1 MQLSLPKKSNNFNLF
16 GNININVILYK
27 FEARVTFFWYGFLVW
42 SEYYTVLATR
52 YRFHLSCREGMARV
66 RAEWT
71 TTVFEALHHS
81 FLNIYITVYP
91 GPPPPSGTV
100 HSMFCFGSLMSHAC
114 ICSQQVIQVRRRS
127 RGWKQIARCRKEAR
141 QASLGSSFV
150 VISHQRSNTIGIN
163 QSRRNIVRSFMRY
176 PSDARQL

>member
-1 MQLSLPKKSNNFNLF
+1 MHEAFLFLHRERTFSWLHRILISSSTKALGRSCAVLAASEAAYYIILKMQLSPSR
-16 GNININVILYK
+16 
-27 FEARVTFFWYGFLVW
+27 E
-42 SEYYTVLATR
+42 VL
-52 YRFHLSCREGMARV
+52 
-66 RAEWT
+66 
-71 TTVFEALHHS
+71 FEALHHS

-114 ICSQQVIQVRRRS
+114 RCSQLVIQVRRS
-127 RGWKQIARCRKEAR
+127 RGWKQIARYRKEAR
-141 QASLGSSFV
+141 QASLRSPSFG
-150 VISHQRSNTIGIN
+150 VIKIAPNTIGLN

>member
-1 MQLSLPKKSNNFNLF
+1 MHEAFSSFPYRARTFSWLHRILISSSTKALGRSCAVLAASEAAYYIILKMQLSPSR
-16 GNININVILYK
+16 
-27 FEARVTFFWYGFLVW
+27 E
-42 SEYYTVLATR
+42 VL
-52 YRFHLSCREGMARV
+52 
-66 RAEWT
+66 
-71 TTVFEALHHS
+71 FEALHHS

-114 ICSQQVIQVRRRS
+114 GCSQLVIQVRRS
-127 RGWKQIARCRKEAR
+127 RWWKQIARYRKEAR